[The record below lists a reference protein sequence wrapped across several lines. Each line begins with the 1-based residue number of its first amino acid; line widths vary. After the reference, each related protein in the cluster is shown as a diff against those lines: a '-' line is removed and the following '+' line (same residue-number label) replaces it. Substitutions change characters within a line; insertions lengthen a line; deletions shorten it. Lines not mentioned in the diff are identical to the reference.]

1 MRKSKAGLFL
11 MELLISLLFFA
22 FAGAICLQL
31 FVGAHNSNQK
41 SRKISHAS
49 ALLTNYAESF
59 YNSDVLSVTSDII
72 YYDDELHLCNSD
84 MSVYK
89 VMIYASESNGYLLEH
104 LEISDSDSN
113 EILIDYDLKKYI
125 RRSADASQKE

>member
-49 ALLTNYAESF
+49 ALLTNYAETF
-59 YNSDVLSVTSDII
+59 YNSDSISTASDII
-72 YYDDELHLCNSD
+72 YYDKDLHLCNND
-84 MSVYK
+84 MAMYK
-89 VMIYASESNGYLLEH
+89 VMTYASESGNYLLEH
-104 LEISDSDSN
+104 LEISDADTN
-113 EILIDYDLKKYI
+113 EVLLEYDLKKYI
-125 RRSADASQKE
+125 RRAADASQEK